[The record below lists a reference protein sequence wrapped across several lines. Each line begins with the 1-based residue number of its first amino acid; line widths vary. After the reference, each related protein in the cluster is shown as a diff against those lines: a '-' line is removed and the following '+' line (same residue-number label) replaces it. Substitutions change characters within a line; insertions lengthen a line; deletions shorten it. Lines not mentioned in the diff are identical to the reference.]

1 MVCKSCGN
9 EIRDDAK
16 FCPHCGAVSGAPA
29 GAPYVPSGYAGP
41 EAPVPGQGKGK
52 KGLIIGGIAAVIVV
66 AILAAVFA
74 SGLFSNPK
82 KQVTA
87 AFAKT
92 AAAYSAVSDSIG
104 LPDLNGLRK
113 HQSISQRFSFELN
126 SINSSLTGYDMS
138 ALSGLGVR
146 MDTNLDGESRKLD
159 ASLSAYWGG
168 DDLLS
173 FRLLAD
179 GSKLYLSS
187 PQFTDGTA
195 YGVNTETL
203 GADLEAMTGDGSVAD
218 ISFNIFDLMDLA
230 MEQMDPE
237 AMKQE
242 LKEANK
248 ALWEAAE
255 VKKLGAKSLSVNGTE
270 TKTSAYQVVFPQDAL
285 YQYVDELETVLS
297 AVDYYELYAQLFQ
310 ATGMPQ
316 EEIQDF
322 LDQLEELDVYG
333 ELADSLRDVVEQLGD
348 VHLTVHVG
356 GGYVSALVYES
367 YLDNGR
373 DSFLSLSLFLG
384 GGEEYVD
391 NLRLELKVDDQMIIV
406 DSTGDHG
413 CKSGVFTDKTVIK
426 GPIPAITSDLQY
438 DPKGGGLQW
447 NLSVN
452 GAGSLDMM
460 GQLSMGEDSV
470 DLQMDDI
477 ALRVMGLEVC
487 SFGMDYYMGPCQGVD
502 LTGASPKLITEMNM
516 FELMVLA
523 SDLEN
528 RATTWADSMES
539 LFAQRLPA
547 ELYYSLF

>member
-1 MVCKSCGN
+1 MMVKLLLLLD
-9 EIRDDAK
+9 RM
-16 FCPHCGAVSGAPA
+16 
-29 GAPYVPSGYAGP
+29 VP
-41 EAPVPGQGKGK
+41 
-52 KGLIIGGIAAVIVV
+52 
-66 AILAAVFA
+66 
-74 SGLFSNPK
+74 PK

-333 ELADSLRDVVEQLGD
+333 ELADSLRDVVE
-348 VHLTVHVG
+348 
-356 GGYVSALVYES
+356 
-367 YLDNGR
+367 
-373 DSFLSLSLFLG
+373 
-384 GGEEYVD
+384 
-391 NLRLELKVDDQMIIV
+391 
-406 DSTGDHG
+406 
-413 CKSGVFTDKTVIK
+413 
-426 GPIPAITSDLQY
+426 
-438 DPKGGGLQW
+438 
-447 NLSVN
+447 
-452 GAGSLDMM
+452 
-460 GQLSMGEDSV
+460 
-470 DLQMDDI
+470 
-477 ALRVMGLEVC
+477 
-487 SFGMDYYMGPCQGVD
+487 
-502 LTGASPKLITEMNM
+502 
-516 FELMVLA
+516 
-523 SDLEN
+523 
-528 RATTWADSMES
+528 
-539 LFAQRLPA
+539 
-547 ELYYSLF
+547 